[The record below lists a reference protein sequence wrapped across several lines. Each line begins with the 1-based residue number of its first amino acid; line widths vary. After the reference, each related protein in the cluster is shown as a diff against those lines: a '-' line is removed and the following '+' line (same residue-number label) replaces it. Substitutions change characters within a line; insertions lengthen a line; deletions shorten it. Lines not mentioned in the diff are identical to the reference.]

1 MDEGNAID
9 VRWCHLQVRAKKSVE
24 RQLKQGG
31 GLRPTLATKM
41 AKDHLGIKDK
51 PLKKKKASD
60 SLFTGDGRGD
70 GEGGK
75 GVGAKRRA
83 AESGK
88 GSGDGEQ
95 KKKFVGKLRQG
106 KQVGGRKAFK
116 SNKRFKRR

>member
-1 MDEGNAID
+1 M
-9 VRWCHLQVRAKKSVE
+9 RAKKSVE

-41 AKDHLGIKDK
+41 AKDHLGVKDK

-60 SLFTGDGRGD
+60 SLFAGDGRGE
-70 GEGGK
+70 GEGK

-88 GSGDGEQ
+88 GGDGEQ
-95 KKKFVGKLRQG
+95 KRKFVGKLRQG

>member
-1 MDEGNAID
+1 
-9 VRWCHLQVRAKKSVE
+9 VRAKKSVE

-51 PLKKKKASD
+51 PIKKKKPSD
-60 SLFTGDGRGD
+60 SLFTGDGGKADERDRGM
-70 GEGGK
+70 
-75 GVGAKRRA
+75 GAKRRA

-88 GSGDGEQ
+88 GSKGDDEK
-95 KKKFVGKLRQG
+95 KKKFVGKLRNG

>member
-1 MDEGNAID
+1 
-9 VRWCHLQVRAKKSVE
+9 VRAKKSVE

-51 PLKKKKASD
+51 PLDKKKKASD
-60 SLFTGDGRGD
+60 SLFAGDGRGD
-70 GEGGK
+70 GK

-88 GSGDGEQ
+88 SGDGQQ